1 MRRLTLVLALLAAGC
16 GGGTAGPRDTGQT
29 LQTSKTSYAVG
40 TAAGGARSFLDA
52 LRYKDDQAVRALS
65 TGPTLEVVDASGA
78 EEVKRRLG
86 AAITDMQ
93 REIGW
98 EARGSSSRAKVIARG
113 YVLHVRLHAGMWK
126 VASISRGSEQV
137 LP

>member
-1 MRRLTLVLALLAAGC
+1 MRRVCLALALLAAGC
-16 GGGTAGPRDTGQT
+16 GGGSSGPRDTGNT
-29 LQTSKTSYAVG
+29 LQTSKNTYAVG
-40 TAAGGARSFLDA
+40 TPAGGARSFLDA
-52 LRYKDDQAVRALS
+52 LRYKDEQALRTLS

-78 EEVKRRLG
+78 DEVKSRLG
-86 AAITDMQ
+86 PAINDMQ

-113 YVLHVRLHAGMWK
+113 YILHVRLHAGMWK
-126 VASISRGSEQV
+126 VASITRGSEQV